1 MDIKLNYVEKG
12 EGTPVVLLHGNG
24 GSLEC
29 FKHQI
34 EYFSKDYRVIAIDT
48 RGHGKSPMG
57 TKPFTIK
64 QFAEDLK
71 DFLDE
76 HNLKKVHILG
86 YSDGGNIAITFAL
99 KYPEYID
106 KLILN
111 GSNLFP
117 RGVKP
122 SCQIPIEINYRL
134 TGIIAKKSE
143 KAQKKHL
150 LLGLMVNEPNI
161 KFDELKA
168 IKMPTLVL
176 VGTVDM
182 IKNSHSVAIA
192 NALPNSKFVALP
204 GGHGIVHDTPKQFN
218 KAVEDF
224 LNSKMN

>member
-12 EGTPVVLLHGNG
+12 EGKPLVLLHGNG
-24 GSLEC
+24 GSLDC

-34 EYFSKDYRVIAIDT
+34 EYFSRSYRVIAIDT

-76 HNLKKVHILG
+76 HNLKNIYLLG

-111 GSNLFP
+111 GSNIFP
-117 RGVKP
+117 SGLKS

-134 TGIIAKKSE
+134 TGLFAKKSE
-143 KAQKKHL
+143 KILKKHL

-161 KFDELKA
+161 KFEELKTL
-168 IKMPTLVL
+168 KMPTLVL
-176 VGTVDM
+176 VGTADM
-182 IKNSHSVAIA
+182 IKHSHSVAIA
-192 NALPNSKFVALP
+192 NALPNSKFVALA
-204 GGHGIVHDTPKQFN
+204 GGHGIVHDTPKQYN
-218 KAVEDF
+218 KAVEQF
-224 LNSKMN
+224 LK